1 MFVEFFLFLVRD
13 NFVQKCPKRGTCSF
27 SICLIFS
34 TLEFRSFLH
43 HRLNGCLTMRNLD
56 CFWTGFALPFLKR
69 TFFLVWTQK
78 SNLSFFLYLFS
89 GYFETQMLS
98 VINFTNLCRFQ
109 LLQKNG
115 IILLG
120 GTRLYQALEFQPAG
134 MKCEDIVSE
143 IQQLESSK
151 QNFSLKKQE
160 YVTKLNVLKY
170 DFIFLQYTSL
180 LSCVM
185 LFHDFLIF
193 NLLLELVDY

>member
-1 MFVEFFLFLVRD
+1 M
-13 NFVQKCPKRGTCSF
+13 
-27 SICLIFS
+27 
-34 TLEFRSFLH
+34 
-43 HRLNGCLTMRNLD
+43 
-56 CFWTGFALPFLKR
+56 
-69 TFFLVWTQK
+69 
-78 SNLSFFLYLFS
+78 YLFS

-170 DFIFLQYTSL
+170 DFIFL
-180 LSCVM
+180 
-185 LFHDFLIF
+185 
-193 NLLLELVDY
+193 